1 MSTDSE
7 RYVFEAE
14 WHDKVACITRKFLLY
29 YYVSDNSVELYDLI
43 ARKTFLRRTKCEGVD
58 ESNFYVGAVVTIFAR
73 SMKLISFA
81 DFATKTRVTHKVQKT
96 LGIIM
101 PDLHIKIGEILKRIL
116 AENFKIG
123 NLKMVHLSRED
134 AMDFFR
140 EKGENSKLMF
150 NRMTSGSIVALELL
164 GQDCISR
171 WLKLIGSN
179 DSSEVQEKECS
190 SLKTFYEKEIDGNA
204 FYGSPDTESADQDLK
219 FFFPDSKSGKRE
231 LPNTATI
238 KNCTCCIIKPHA
250 VQSRLVGDIVD
261 DIQKNGYVITAMQ
274 LFHVDPVNVEEFLE
288 VYKGVLPDY
297 GAMVA
302 ELQSGPCIAMEI
314 KHKEESVNVP
324 VEFRKFCGPMDPEIA
339 KHVRP
344 DTLRAKYGK
353 TKVQN
358 AVHCSDLPEDGILEV
373 EYFFKILSDC

>member
-14 WHDKVACITRKFLLY
+14 WHDKMACITRKFLLY
-29 YYVSDNSVELYDLI
+29 YYLTDNSVELFDVKT
-43 ARKTFLRRTKCEGVD
+43 RKTFLRRTKCEGVD

-81 DFATKTRVTHKVQKT
+81 DFSTKTRVSQKIQKT

-101 PDLHIKIGEILKRIL
+101 PDLHDKIGEMLKRIL

-140 EKGENSKLMF
+140 EKGDNSALML
-150 NRMTSGSIVALELL
+150 NRITSGPILALELL

-171 WLKLIGSN
+171 WLEQIAPNEISEVGEK
-179 DSSEVQEKECS
+179 DSSTLRV
-190 SLKTFYEKEIDGNA
+190 FYEKEAGENA
-204 FYGSPDTESADQDLK
+204 FYGSSNETAEQDVK
-219 FFFPDSKSGKRE
+219 FFFPDPMSEKRE

-238 KNCTCCIIKPHA
+238 TDCTCCIIKPHA
-250 VQSRLVGDIVD
+250 VTSKLAGDIID
-261 DIQKNGYVITAMQ
+261 DIQKKGFLITAMQ

-314 KHKEESVNVP
+314 KRKDESVNVP

-373 EYFFKILSDC
+373 QYFFKILSES

>member
-14 WHDKVACITRKFLLY
+14 WHDKVACITRNFLLY
-29 YYVSDNSVELYDLI
+29 YYLSDNSVELYDLKT
-43 ARKTFLRRTKCEGVD
+43 RKTFLRKTKCEGVD

-81 DFATKTRVTHKVQKT
+81 DFSTKTRVLHKIQKT

-101 PDLHIKIGEILKRIL
+101 PELHDKIGEILKRIL

-140 EKGENSKLMF
+140 EKGDNSTLMLS
-150 NRMTSGSIVALELL
+150 RITSGPIIALELL

-171 WLKLIGSN
+171 WLELIGSN
-179 DSSEVQEKECS
+179 DISEIRETDS
-190 SLKTFYEKEIDGNA
+190 PSLSAFYEKYAGENT
-204 FYGSPDTESADQDLK
+204 FYGSISETADQDIK
-219 FFFPDSKSGKRE
+219 FFFPDPKSEKRE
-231 LPNTATI
+231 LPNTSTI
-238 KNCTCCIIKPHA
+238 KDCTCCIIKPHA
-250 VQSRLVGDIVD
+250 VQSRLEGDIID
-261 DIQKNGYVITAMQ
+261 EIIKNGYLITAMQ

-314 KHKEESVNVP
+314 KHKDESVNVP

-358 AVHCSDLPEDGILEV
+358 AVHCSDLPEDGILE
-373 EYFFKILSDC
+373 YFFKILS